1 MYIGTEKL
9 KHASQKLETK
19 LKPSLLLYK
28 PDIQS
33 ESDNLKCRVIIQP
46 HLCVLIFFFGI
57 TYFFMV

>member
-46 HLCVLIFFFGI
+46 HLCVLIFFFLE
-57 TYFFMV
+57 